1 MIIGAIR
8 KFIAGCHPKPVA
20 WWELLIMRTLFAGV
34 VYMTL
39 PDAGQVYAT
48 QKVPN
53 GIANFIDLTFLAKE
67 GVYPALKVALAI
79 ALVIYA
85 SGLVL
90 PLVLPFILISHVMV
104 RTLFNSQGWVHHG
117 VQMVSLALLAQT
129 IVVLTFAIYRLR
141 KGRPFPFAHGLSTG
155 SYFLFYTQMAI
166 VSIYVVSVV
175 SKVDRS
181 DGQWFSKSHYIGL
194 HVVKAERDRYYGKLE
209 APEPGDVP
217 AARLMLAHPNLT
229 RVFLGAGVLLEFF
242 AFIALYGRGAA
253 ALIAIALIGFH
264 RSIAALMSI
273 YFHFNEM
280 LLVIFLINVPFWLV
294 WLAKKI
300 SDQKPGTAAGALPA
314 NPST

>member
-1 MIIGAIR
+1 MIIDQLR

-20 WWELLIMRTLFAGV
+20 WWELLIMRTLFAYV

-39 PDAGQVYAT
+39 PSQGQIYDT
-48 QKVPN
+48 QTVPN
-53 GIANFIDLTFLAKE
+53 GIAQFVDLTFLAND
-67 GVYPALKVALAI
+67 GVYPALKI
-79 ALVIYA
+79 ALVIALAIYA
-85 SGLVL
+85 SGFML
-90 PLVLPFILISHVMV
+90 PLVLPFILISQVMV

-129 IVVLTFAIYRLR
+129 IVVLTFAVYRLV
-141 KGRPFPFAHGLSTG
+141 KGKPFPFTEGRTAG

-181 DGQWFSKSHYIGL
+181 DGQWFVKSHYIGL
-194 HVVKAERDRYYGKLE
+194 HVVKAERDRYYGKLQP
-209 APEPGDVP
+209 PEPGDVP

-229 RVFLGAGVLLEFF
+229 RLFLGAGVLLEFF
-242 AFIALYGRGAA
+242 AFVALYGRGAA
-253 ALIAIALIGFH
+253 ALIALALIGFH

-280 LLVIFLINVPFWLV
+280 LLVIFLINLPFWIV

-300 SDQKPGTAAGALPA
+300 SKHKPATSGKTLPA
-314 NPST
+314 TP

>member
-1 MIIGAIR
+1 
-8 KFIAGCHPKPVA
+8 
-20 WWELLIMRTLFAGV
+20 WELLIMRSLFACV

-39 PDAGQVYAT
+39 PSQGQIYDT
-48 QKVPN
+48 QTVPN
-53 GIANFIDLTFLAKE
+53 GIANFVDLTFLANE
-67 GVYPALKVALAI
+67 GVYPALKIALSI

-85 SGLVL
+85 SGFML
-90 PLVLPFILISHVMV
+90 PLVLPFILVSQVMV

-129 IVVLTFAIYRLR
+129 IVVLTFAIYPLV
-141 KGRPFPFAHGLSTG
+141 KGKPFPFTEGRTIG

-181 DGQWFSKSHYIGL
+181 DGQWFAKSHYIGL
-194 HVVKAERDRYYGKLE
+194 HVVKAERDRYYGKLQ

-229 RVFLGAGVLLEFF
+229 RLFLGAGVLLEFF
-242 AFIALYGRGAA
+242 AFAALYGRGAA
-253 ALIAIALIGFH
+253 ALIALALIGFH

-294 WLAKKI
+294 WLAKKV
-300 SDQKPGTAAGALPA
+300 SNQRPETATGAVPA
-314 NPST
+314 SS

>member
-129 IVVLTFAIYRLR
+129 IVVVTFAI
-141 KGRPFPFAHGLSTG
+141 
-155 SYFLFYTQMAI
+155 
-166 VSIYVVSVV
+166 
-175 SKVDRS
+175 
-181 DGQWFSKSHYIGL
+181 
-194 HVVKAERDRYYGKLE
+194 
-209 APEPGDVP
+209 
-217 AARLMLAHPNLT
+217 
-229 RVFLGAGVLLEFF
+229 
-242 AFIALYGRGAA
+242 
-253 ALIAIALIGFH
+253 
-264 RSIAALMSI
+264 
-273 YFHFNEM
+273 
-280 LLVIFLINVPFWLV
+280 
-294 WLAKKI
+294 
-300 SDQKPGTAAGALPA
+300 
-314 NPST
+314 